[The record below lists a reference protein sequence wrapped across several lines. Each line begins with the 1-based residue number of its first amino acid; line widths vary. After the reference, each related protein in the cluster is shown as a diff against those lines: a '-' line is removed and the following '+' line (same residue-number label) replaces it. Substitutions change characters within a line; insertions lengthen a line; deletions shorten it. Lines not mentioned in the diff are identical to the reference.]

1 MLDGM
6 KVGIVHFMAYP
17 ETIKGQGPV
26 VETLRKIAEDDF
38 FDLVEVTW
46 IKDDTVREEARRLLQ
61 EAHLEVAYGAQPCLL
76 SQKLD
81 LNTSD
86 EAEREKAIDQ
96 VKQCIDEAYYLGAR
110 ALAVLSGKDP
120 GKEGREEAFSRLV
133 ASLSE
138 LCAYSAEK
146 SSSASGQASS
156 TREPMPIILETFDQ
170 VPFGKNCLIGPTS
183 QAVRIAEAIKKEHS
197 NFGLM
202 IDLSHLPLLGE
213 SAQEALGLAKDYLLH
228 AHIGN
233 CVMKDS
239 SHPAYGDSHPRF
251 GCEGGENDVSE
262 LTEFLKVLRG
272 IGYLERD
279 DRFVS
284 FEIMPMKGESSE
296 LVIAGAKRTLQQAW
310 AKVRTSL

>member
-1 MLDGM
+1 LGIAVLNLEGEHIMLDGM

-17 ETIKGQGPV
+17 ETIKGEGPV

-46 IKDDTVREEARRLLQ
+46 IKDDTAREEARKLLQ

-81 LNTSD
+81 LNAPD
-86 EAEREKAIDQ
+86 EAERKKAVDQ
-96 VKQCIDEAYYLGAR
+96 VKQCVDEAYYLGAR

-120 GKEGREEAFSRLV
+120 GERGREEAFSRLV

-146 SSSASGQASS
+146 SSSTSGQALS
-156 TREPMPIILETFDQ
+156 TRQPMSIILETFDQ

-183 QAVRIAEAIKKEHS
+183 QAVRIAEAVKKEHS
-197 NFGLM
+197 NFGL
-202 IDLSHLPLLGE
+202 
-213 SAQEALGLAKDYLLH
+213 
-228 AHIGN
+228 
-233 CVMKDS
+233 MKDS
-239 SHPAYGDSHPRF
+239 SHPAYGDNHPRF

-262 LTEFLKVLRG
+262 LAEFLKVLREM
-272 IGYLERD
+272 GYLGRD
-279 DRFVS
+279 NRFIS
-284 FEIMPMKGESSE
+284 FEVMPMKRESSE
-296 LVIAGAKRTLQQAW
+296 LVIAGAKRTLRQAW
-310 AKVRTSL
+310 ARVRRSL